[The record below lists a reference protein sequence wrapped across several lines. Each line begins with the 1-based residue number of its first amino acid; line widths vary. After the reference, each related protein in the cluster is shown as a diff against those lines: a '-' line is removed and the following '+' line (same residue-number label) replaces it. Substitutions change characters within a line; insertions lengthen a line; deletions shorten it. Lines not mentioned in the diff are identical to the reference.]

1 MVFTRVQLV
10 PRLEGTGEL
19 TRLFLEQAFGR
30 IAPIKSAELAI
41 SVGKFDS
48 VFGIEYLENQANF
61 RIGITPSLLAR
72 YTTGTSTGVKV
83 FYRFQ
88 LIAISS
94 AVSINASATNSGT
107 FVEALQGPSRSLTGV
122 PVATARLGYELNLAR
137 LSVKLGASVERGPRN
152 DQNDRGA
159 MQFLYGFDLRLFV
172 AGLTLMGEFV
182 KVDEEEGNP
191 NKLTGTGTYTL
202 QQRLLR
208 AGVLAAGRLRASAA
222 DRALPDHALRALRAT
237 PRRVRR
243 LRVDRGRSPHGRP
256 QRRRR
261 REPDREGRIPGQPR
275 ARRGADR
282 RQQRDHLVGG
292 VDMVNGR
299 AAAAAAAVA
308 FWLATMPPIGA
319 AAEQERWLGDE
330 LPLPLPVKTPRDIT
344 FKAAAERQYLIF
356 NLMAGGKLAY
366 QRGEWA
372 VAVEK
377 WETLLRIAG
386 LDPQVEKAVAPFL
399 ADARAKAGLA
409 PRVRAEAGSERD
421 RHAPPPR
428 PPPRPPTSRARR
440 APASPRRPRVA
451 RPWPTARFPER
462 SAAAVISGRGARSCG

>member
-1 MVFTRVQLV
+1 MAMAAVGAVCVTAVGARRAAAADAPPPVPALTDAAAAEVAPPAAEEQGEAQAIEEPATGSTPQVAPLVVTGYVDVGFAKAQGDGTSFHPADNRAPLDYGVDPFAPAVNSRGEAASTDPGVDASGNPRFVNGFLPRSAGIGGTPSFLLNTANADFRYTSPELPVMVFTRVQLV
-10 PRLEGTGEL
+10 PRLEGAGEL

-159 MQFLYGFDLRLFV
+159 MQFLYGFDLRVFV

-191 NKLTGTGTYTL
+191 RQADGHGHVHLH
-202 QQRLLR
+202 QRLLR

-222 DRALPDHALRALRAT
+222 DRARSGSRPTRAT
-237 PRRVRR
+237 NSATASSSASRRS
-243 LRVDRGRSPHGRP
+243 RS
-256 QRRRR
+256 
-261 REPDREGRIPGQPR
+261 
-275 ARRGADR
+275 
-282 RQQRDHLVGG
+282 
-292 VDMVNGR
+292 
-299 AAAAAAAVA
+299 
-308 FWLATMPPIGA
+308 
-319 AAEQERWLGDE
+319 
-330 LPLPLPVKTPRDIT
+330 
-344 FKAAAERQYLIF
+344 
-356 NLMAGGKLAY
+356 
-366 QRGEWA
+366 
-372 VAVEK
+372 
-377 WETLLRIAG
+377 IAS
-386 LDPQVEKAVAPFL
+386 P
-399 ADARAKAGLA
+399 
-409 PRVRAEAGSERD
+409 
-421 RHAPPPR
+421 
-428 PPPRPPTSRARR
+428 
-440 APASPRRPRVA
+440 PASTSASA
-451 RPWPTARFPER
+451 RT
-462 SAAAVISGRGARSCG
+462 